1 MIQLPSGRP
10 APDSDGRW
18 RWAGTLSY
26 TGDFRRR
33 QRRRDCVK
41 KGGAP
46 ARAFLSNVKLFLA
59 LSRTTHGLLDL
70 ATPALSALLWLGAFP
85 SPWIVAVGLLTA
97 FAGYTAVYAL
107 NDLVD
112 YRTDMERVRSGLLED
127 AGDYLDTVFVRHPL
141 AQGALSFRK
150 GLVWAAFWAAL
161 ALIGASMLGPVCV
174 VLFLGGVILEAIYC
188 LMLKVS
194 HLRLLVSGLV
204 KTLGGIAA
212 VFAVDPTPSP
222 LFLLLLFLW
231 LFSWEIGGQN
241 LPADWHDIGEDSEL
255 GYRTIPA
262 RCGTRVTSA
271 LILQSLLV
279 AVGLGT
285 YLLSFATGHL
295 SIFCTGG
302 SLLVGL
308 YLLIHPAYQAC
319 RREAPGDVDA
329 LFAKAS
335 LYPLALLALLLA
347 HIVGSKT

>member
-1 MIQLPSGRP
+1 MKK
-10 APDSDGRW
+10 
-18 RWAGTLSY
+18 AGI
-26 TGDFRRR
+26 
-33 QRRRDCVK
+33 
-41 KGGAP
+41 P
-46 ARAFLSNVKLFLA
+46 PRAFLSNVRLFLA

-70 ATPALSALLWLGAFP
+70 ATPAVSALLWLGAFP

-97 FAGYTAVYAL
+97 FSGYTAVYAL

-112 YRTDMERVRSGLLED
+112 YRADMERVRNGLLKD

-150 GLVWAAFWAAL
+150 GLLWAAFWAVL

-194 HLRLLVSGLV
+194 PLRVLVSGLV

-241 LPADWHDIGEDSEL
+241 LPADWHDREEDSEL
-255 GYRTIPA
+255 GYRTIPV
-262 RCGTRVTSA
+262 RCGTRATSA
-271 LILQSLLV
+271 LILLSLLI

-285 YLLSFATGHL
+285 YLLSFATGQF
-295 SIFCTGG
+295 SVFCTGG

-308 YLLIHPAYQAC
+308 FLLVHPAYQAC
-319 RREAPGDVDA
+319 RSEAASDVDA

-335 LYPLALLALLLA
+335 LYPLALLALLVA
-347 HIVGSKT
+347 HTIS

>member
-1 MIQLPSGRP
+1 MKK
-10 APDSDGRW
+10 
-18 RWAGTLSY
+18 AGIPT
-26 TGDFRRR
+26 
-33 QRRRDCVK
+33 
-41 KGGAP
+41 
-46 ARAFLSNVKLFLA
+46 RAFLSNVKLFLA

-70 ATPALSALLWLGAFP
+70 ATPAVSALLWLGAFP

-97 FAGYTAVYAL
+97 FSGYTAVYAL

-112 YRTDMERVRSGLLED
+112 YRTDLERVRNGSLKD

-150 GLVWAAFWAAL
+150 GLVWAAFWAVL

-212 VFAVDPTPSP
+212 VFAVDPTPAP

-241 LPADWHDIGEDSEL
+241 LPADWHDIEEDSGL
-255 GYRTIPA
+255 GYRTIPV
-262 RCGTRVTSA
+262 RCGTRATSA
-271 LILQSLLV
+271 LILLSLTI

-285 YLLSFATGHL
+285 YLLSFATGQL

-308 YLLIHPAYQAC
+308 FLLAHPAYRAC
-319 RREAPGDVDA
+319 RSEAASDVDA

-335 LYPLALLALLLA
+335 LYPIALLALLLA
-347 HIVGSKT
+347 HMLSQQAVR

>member
-1 MIQLPSGRP
+1 
-10 APDSDGRW
+10 
-18 RWAGTLSY
+18 
-26 TGDFRRR
+26 
-33 QRRRDCVK
+33 VK
-41 KGGAP
+41 KAGAP

-97 FAGYTAVYAL
+97 FSGYTAVYAL

-112 YRTDMERVRSGLLED
+112 YRTDLERVRNGPLKD
-127 AGDYLDTVFVRHPL
+127 TGDYLDTVFVRHPL

-150 GLVWAAFWAAL
+150 GLVWAAFWAVT

-194 HLRLLVSGLV
+194 HLRVLVSGLV

-212 VFAVDPTPSP
+212 VFAVDQTPSP

-231 LFSWEIGGQN
+231 LFFWEIGGQN
-241 LPADWHDIGEDSEL
+241 LPADWHDIEEDSEL
-255 GYRTIPA
+255 GYRTIPV
-262 RCGTRVTSA
+262 RCGIRATSA
-271 LILQSLLV
+271 LILLSLV
-279 AVGLGT
+279 MAVGLGT
-285 YLLSFATGHL
+285 CLLSTATGQF
-295 SIFCTGG
+295 SIFLVGG

-308 YLLIHPAYQAC
+308 FLLALPAYQAC
-319 RREAPGDVDA
+319 RSEAVSDVDA

-347 HIVGSKT
+347 HMISSQAIR

>member
-1 MIQLPSGRP
+1 MKK
-10 APDSDGRW
+10 
-18 RWAGTLSY
+18 AGMPT
-26 TGDFRRR
+26 
-33 QRRRDCVK
+33 
-41 KGGAP
+41 
-46 ARAFLSNVKLFLA
+46 RAFFSNVKLFLA

-97 FAGYTAVYAL
+97 FSGYTAVYAL

-112 YRTDMERVRSGLLED
+112 YRTDLERVRTGLLKD

-141 AQGALSFRK
+141 ARGSLSFRK
-150 GLVWAAFWAAL
+150 GLVWAAFWAVL
-161 ALIGASMLGPVCV
+161 ALIGASLLGPVCV
-174 VLFLGGVILEAIYC
+174 VLFLGGVMLEAIYC

-194 HLRLLVSGLV
+194 HLRVLVSGLV

-222 LFLLLLFLW
+222 LFILLLFLW
-231 LFSWEIGGQN
+231 LFFWEIGGQN
-241 LPADWHDIGEDSEL
+241 LPADWHDIEEDSEL
-255 GYRTIPA
+255 GHRTIPV
-262 RCGTRVTSA
+262 RCGARATSA
-271 LILQSLLV
+271 LILLSLLM

-285 YLLSFATGHL
+285 YLLSTATGQF

-302 SLLVGL
+302 SFLIGL
-308 YLLIHPAYQAC
+308 YLLVQPAHQAC
-319 RREAPGDVDA
+319 RSEAAIDVDA

-347 HIVGSKT
+347 HMISSQAVK

>member
-1 MIQLPSGRP
+1 MKKSL
-10 APDSDGRW
+10 AP
-18 RWAGTLSY
+18 T
-26 TGDFRRR
+26 
-33 QRRRDCVK
+33 
-41 KGGAP
+41 
-46 ARAFLSNVKLFLA
+46 RAFFSNVKFFLA

-97 FAGYTAVYAL
+97 FSGYTAVYAL

-112 YRTDMERVRSGLLED
+112 YRTDLERVRTGLLKD

-150 GLVWAAFWAAL
+150 GLVWAAFWAVL

-194 HLRLLVSGLV
+194 HLRVLVSGLV

-231 LFSWEIGGQN
+231 LFFWEIGGQN
-241 LPADWHDIGEDSEL
+241 LPADWHDREDDSEL

-262 RCGTRVTSA
+262 RCGIRTTSA
-271 LILQSLLV
+271 LILLSLLI

-285 YLLSFATGHL
+285 YLMSSATGQF
-295 SIFCTGG
+295 SIFCAGG

-308 YLLIHPAYQAC
+308 FLLAHPAYQAC
-319 RREAPGDVDA
+319 RSEASSDVDA

-347 HIVGSKT
+347 HMLSSQTLR